1 VKSSKSAAPPAS
13 LIRYARSTYRWLP
26 LSAHTKHRLA
36 SVVFRL
42 LAPFIRHTH
51 SYRHWQAKQREAAT
65 DAALRSRAGERPAA
79 SLPQH
84 FHGVFQASLQ
94 RSALYRPLQEGDVG
108 TPDLKVIAFYLP
120 QFHPVAENDAW
131 WGRGFTEWT
140 NVSRAVPQFAGHAQ
154 PKLPGE
160 LGFYDLR
167 IKDVQRRQIE
177 LARKYGVHGFC
188 YHHYWFAGR
197 RLLQAPFEQVLQDP
211 SLDLPF
217 CLCWANENWT
227 RRWDGAEQD
236 VLIAQQ
242 HSAQDDIAFIDD
254 ILPALRDPRYIR
266 IDGRPLLIVYRVS
279 ELPDPKATAAR
290 WNEHCR
296 RHGVGD
302 LHLVAAQTFGIGD
315 PREYGFDAAVEFP
328 PHNVLP
334 DEIGS
339 GQLLFNPY
347 FRGRIFSYADMVRRK
362 RDLAAPDYALYRC
375 AFPGWDNTARKL
387 ERGHVFF
394 GATPALFGEW
404 MRQIARYTA
413 KHAAP
418 TAQVAFVNAW
428 NEWGEGACLE
438 PDRRHGYAWLETL
451 GDVLADEQAS
461 DALPLVSVVIPAYG
475 HAQYIVE
482 ALDSAFAQTYGRI
495 EVIVVDDGSPD
506 ATTEVVK
513 TYATDHPDRPLAWFR
528 KPNEGSAKAIAFGI
542 ERASGD
548 YIAILNSDDRFEPD
562 RIRVLIE
569 RMLEEG
575 LDLALSGVK
584 FIDALGGSLE
594 GGACVEAAAIGA
606 KLAGIPAYPD
616 LIYACLDSNV
626 AVSTGNLVFR
636 RRLHA
641 RLGGF
646 SELRLCH
653 DWEFLLAAMAR
664 YKVGFVEET
673 SYAYRLHATNTFAN
687 LREVADHE
695 SGTVLRNFF
704 EALDLEQA
712 QALFA
717 DKRYCLDFL
726 RQRGYEK
733 FLPDDDLLHAWLIHG
748 YAV

>member
-1 VKSSKSAAPPAS
+1 MKSSKSPAPAAGFVHWS
-13 LIRYARSTYRWLP
+13 RRVYRWLP
-26 LSAHTKHRLA
+26 LSEKAKHALA
-36 SVVFRL
+36 GAVFRL
-42 LAPFIRHTH
+42 LAPFIRNSH
-51 SYRHWQAKQREAAT
+51 SYRHWLARQRERAT
-65 DAALRSRAGERPAA
+65 DAALLAHAGQRQAA
-79 SLPQH
+79 TLPRH
-84 FHGVFQASLQ
+84 FHDVFQASLR
-94 RSALYRPLQEGDVG
+94 RSSLYRPLREDDASA
-108 TPDLKVIAFYLP
+108 PDLKVIAFYLP

-167 IKDVQRRQIE
+167 VKDVQRRQIE

-242 HSAQDDIAFIDD
+242 HSAQDDIAFIED

-339 GQLLFNPY
+339 GQLLLNPY
-347 FRGRIFSYADMVRRK
+347 FRGRIFSYADMVRRSFQ
-362 RDLAAPDYALYRC
+362 LAVPDYPLYRC

-394 GATPALFGEW
+394 GATPALFGQW

-413 KHAAP
+413 RHAAP
-418 TAQVAFVNAW
+418 ASQVAFVNAW

-451 GDVLADEQAS
+451 AEVLADERAS
-461 DALPLVSVVIPAYG
+461 DDLPLVSVVIPTYG
-475 HAQYIVE
+475 HAQFIAA
-482 ALDSAFAQTYGRI
+482 ALDSVFAQTHARL

-506 ATTEVVK
+506 ATAEVLAR
-513 TYATDHPDRPLAWFR
+513 YAAEHPQRPFACFR
-528 KPNEGSAKAIAFGI
+528 KSNEGSAKAIAFGV

-548 YIAILNSDDRFEPD
+548 YVAILNSDDRFAPD
-562 RIRVLIE
+562 RLRVLLQ
-569 RMLEEG
+569 RMREDG
-575 LDLALSGVK
+575 LDLAFGSVA
-584 FIDALGGSLE
+584 FIDAQGHALE
-594 GGACVEAAAIGA
+594 AEAAPEAAAIGA
-606 KLAGIPAYPD
+606 KLAGIRSYPD
-616 LIYACLDSNV
+616 LLYACLDSNV
-626 AVSTGNLVFR
+626 AVSTGNLMFR
-636 RRLHA
+636 RRLHE

-646 SELRLCH
+646 SGLRLCH
-653 DWEFLLAAMAR
+653 DWDFLLTALAR
-664 YKVGFVEET
+664 CRVGFVAEAG
-673 SYAYRLHATNTFAN
+673 YAYRLHGANTFAG
-687 LREVADHE
+687 LGPLAETE
-695 SGTVLRNFF
+695 TGEVLRKFF
-704 EALDLEQA
+704 HALDIEQA
-712 QALFA
+712 QALFE
-717 DKRYCLDFL
+717 DKNYCIDFM
-726 RQRGYEK
+726 RRRGYEK
-733 FLPDDDLLHAWLIHG
+733 YLPGDGLLHAWLVGG
-748 YAV
+748 YAA